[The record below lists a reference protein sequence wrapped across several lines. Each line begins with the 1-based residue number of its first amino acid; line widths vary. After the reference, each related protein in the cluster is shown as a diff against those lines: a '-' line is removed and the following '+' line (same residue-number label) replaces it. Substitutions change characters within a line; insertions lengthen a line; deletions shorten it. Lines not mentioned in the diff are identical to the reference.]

1 MRHLHLKEL
10 LERVVSFLTKNSF
23 MSTSKNLFKFT
34 TALLLAAILFSC
46 DSPPEPLTG
55 TVKDPEM
62 AREAAGVYAG
72 EIPCAGCA
80 GIEYRINLR
89 PDFTYEARMVYKGE
103 SEAQNTVELSGGY
116 GFTEDGILV
125 LEKEEPGMNYFK
137 VEPAKLRMLNL
148 EGKEITGIL
157 ADKYVLT
164 ELTRARGRSAA
175 APEGEGPNNELMRK
189 LHEQGVDFYARGNEP
204 FWSLDLDFEGGFRFN
219 TMSGMKINTPP
230 VEGAMAMDAD
240 PPRTLYA
247 AEVEAGALRFTII
260 GEECTDNMS
269 GEIFT
274 HTVEV
279 EAKNGVD
286 EAFTTF
292 NGCGR
297 YVTDYD
303 LAGAWTLSSM
313 GGEEIDTENLQKGA
327 PQLTF
332 DPDALRVSGH
342 GSCNNLNGGFEMQ
355 KNAIRFSQM
364 ASTSMA
370 CPDLELETAFTE
382 KLSGRQ
388 LKYELTDDELILI
401 HPDGTEMVFRRG

>member
-1 MRHLHLKEL
+1 
-10 LERVVSFLTKNSF
+10 
-23 MSTSKNLFKFT
+23 MSTSKNLLSIGLAVLFFT
-34 TALLLAAILFSC
+34 TFFAC
-46 DSPPEPLTG
+46 DSPPQPLQG
-55 TVKDPEM
+55 TVKEPEM

-72 EIPCAGCA
+72 EVPCASCA

-103 SEAQNTVELSGGY
+103 PEEQNTVELSGSY

-125 LEKEEPGMNYFK
+125 LEKEEPGMNYFR
-137 VEPAKLRMLNL
+137 VEPARLRMLNL
-148 EGKEITGIL
+148 EGKEITGEL

-164 ELTRARGRSAA
+164 ELTRAAGRSA
-175 APEGEGPNNELMRK
+175 PPQEGEGPNNELMRK
-189 LHEQGVDFYARGNEP
+189 LHEQGIDFYARGNEP
-204 FWSLDLDFEGGFRFN
+204 FWSLDLDFDEIYTFS
-219 TMSGMKINTPP
+219 TMSGMKLNTPP
-230 VEGAMAMDAD
+230 VEGAFAMDAD

-247 AEVEAGALRFTII
+247 AEVEAGMLRFTII

-342 GSCNNLNGGFEMQ
+342 GSCNNLMGSFEMQ

-364 ASTSMA
+364 ASTMMA
-370 CPDLELETAFTE
+370 CPNMELETAFNK

-388 LKYELTDDELILI
+388 LKYELTDDQLILI
-401 HPDGTEMVFRRG
+401 HPDGTEMVFKRG

>member
-1 MRHLHLKEL
+1 M
-10 LERVVSFLTKNSF
+10 T
-23 MSTSKNLFKFT
+23 TSKNLFTFSL
-34 TALLLAAILFSC
+34 ALLLSAILFSC
-46 DSPPEPLTG
+46 DSPPEPLQG
-55 TVKDPEM
+55 TVKEPEM

-72 EIPCAGCA
+72 EVPCASCA
-80 GIEYRINLR
+80 GIDYRINLR

-103 SEAQNTVELSGGY
+103 PAEQDTVELSGSY

-125 LEKEEPGMNYFK
+125 LEKEEPGMNYFR
-137 VEPAKLRMLNL
+137 VEPARLRMLNL
-148 EGKEITGIL
+148 EGKEITGEL

-164 ELTRARGRSAA
+164 ELTRAPGRSAPA
-175 APEGEGPNNELMRK
+175 QEGEGPNNALMRK
-189 LHEQGVDFYARGNEP
+189 LHEQGIDFYARGNEP
-204 FWSLDLDFEGGFRFN
+204 FWSLDLDFEKIFRFN
-219 TMSGMKINTPP
+219 AMSGMEINTPP

-247 AEVEAGALRFTII
+247 AEVEAGTLRFTII
-260 GEECTDNMS
+260 GEACTDNMS
-269 GEIFT
+269 GEMFT
-274 HTVEV
+274 HTIEV

-286 EAFTTF
+286 EELTTF
-292 NGCGR
+292 KGCGR

-342 GSCNNLNGGFEMQ
+342 GSCNNLMGSFQMQ

-364 ASTSMA
+364 ASTMMA
-370 CPDLELETAFTE
+370 CPNTELETTFTK

-388 LKYELTDDELILI
+388 LKYELTDDQLTLI
-401 HPDGTEMVFRRG
+401 HPDGTEMVFKRG